1 MRDRVTTVR
10 GNVRK
15 GVGLHFILKERN
27 AGLRYV
33 LIPSE
38 SWPVG

>member
-1 MRDRVTTVR
+1 MRDRVTAVR

-15 GVGLHFILKERN
+15 GVGLHLEKEIN